1 MDRLI
6 HVNCEEGEEIT
17 VEFGDF
23 STYFEPYPSYLLT
36 NAAGCT
42 IDVNDNH
49 TESFEADQTIIDSV
63 GDVINLEREK
73 LRNVIDSFNTLDYTL
88 ASLYQ
93 QR

>member
-17 VEFGDF
+17 VEFRAF
-23 STYFEPYPSYLLT
+23 STYFEPYPSYLLA

-49 TESFEADQTIIDSV
+49 TDRES
-63 GDVINLEREK
+63 
-73 LRNVIDSFNTLDYTL
+73 
-88 ASLYQ
+88 
-93 QR
+93 

>member
-17 VEFGDF
+17 VEFRDF

-49 TESFEADQTIIDSV
+49 TD
-63 GDVINLEREK
+63 REE
-73 LRNVIDSFNTLDYTL
+73 
-88 ASLYQ
+88 
-93 QR
+93 